1 MNRDDLTGRR
11 LSLLIPTTEYKH
23 TQPTRSPA
31 FQLSP
36 HLARPPSPPAPMA
49 AAAAAAPRP
58 VTASS
63 CATKSLPALQ
73 TPPTAALKRPA
84 PQGQQGQWAQQGED
98 GGAKRPRL
106 SQGQE
111 AVGQALAAVAA
122 AAAMDRCVVVCLCV
136 YEARGTRA
144 Y

>member
-1 MNRDDLTGRR
+1 MVIGPTAVV
-11 LSLLIPTTEYKH
+11 SLLIPITVH
-23 TQPTRSPA
+23 TYNIQHTHSPA

-36 HLARPPSPPAPMA
+36 HLARPPSSPAPMAA

-58 VTASS
+58 VTASPLT
-63 CATKSLPALQ
+63 AKSLPALQ

-84 PQGQQGQWAQQGED
+84 PQGQQGQWAQQGEG

-111 AVGQALAAVAA
+111 AVGQALAAAA
-122 AAAMDRCVVVCLCV
+122 AAAMDRCVVVCLRV

-144 Y
+144 